1 MTQFA
6 PPTSR
11 CGSTSTANKVNAMQE
26 ISTTAITPEE
36 AVDLIDKSIDAADK
50 ALDLFN
56 KAIDQIIPWNS
67 FEETLAQLDK
77 YRSDYSKEAAA
88 LVGEIQTLLLDAQN
102 HYKKAVTSV
111 YGWCD
116 VAIDLIAL
124 YEDSLYNPETADMQK
139 EILLYVLGE
148 GQSLIGEGLES
159 LNKCSMSFNGASGKL
174 TELDTRLGFD
184 FDEKSEYF
192 QAQVAKIRRE
202 AYAGAA
208 AGAVAGPFGLIIA
221 YSIAAGVVEGKLIP
235 ELKSKFVSIEGF
247 FKNMRTMIVGTQDNI
262 AKTKNQLEEE
272 MFVLTDLRSEIT
284 KTKIII
290 EVDQYGKLKD
300 KILARTQALS
310 AKCAAYIARHAKK
323 PPTTHLVKWT
333 NARQY
338 LAELSKRT
346 LEAVQ

>member
-1 MTQFA
+1 
-6 PPTSR
+6 
-11 CGSTSTANKVNAMQE
+11 MQNLPA
-26 ISTTAITPEE
+26 TTITPEQ

-56 KAIDQIIPWNS
+56 KAIDQIIPWSS

-77 YRSDYSKEAAA
+77 FRSDYSKEAAT

-139 EILLYVLGE
+139 EILLLVLGE
-148 GQSLIGEGLES
+148 GQTLIGEGLQS
-159 LNKCSMSFNGASGKL
+159 LNKCSLSFNGASGKL
-174 TELDTRLGFD
+174 TELDTRLRFD

-192 QAQVAKIRRE
+192 EAQVAKIRKE

-221 YSIAAGVVEGKLIP
+221 YAIAAGVVEGKLIP
-235 ELKSKFVSIEGF
+235 ELKNKFVSIEGF
-247 FKNMRTMIVGTQDNI
+247 FRDMRSMIVGTQDNI

-284 KTKIII
+284 KTKTII
-290 EVDQYGKLKD
+290 EVDKYGKLKD
-300 KILARTQALS
+300 KILARTEALS
-310 AKCAAYIARHAKK
+310 AKCAEYIARHSRK
-323 PPTTHLVKWT
+323 PQNKSTIKWIS
-333 NARQY
+333 ARQY
-338 LAELSKRT
+338 LADLSKKA
-346 LEAVQ
+346 LEAVH